1 MLLLHLRELTE
12 ISRLQSGKNVTPV
25 ITSACPEACARS
37 SPVAKSYTRMY
48 LSEWEHTTYIPLGS
62 TQTWKNKTPQVKRAR
77 NTRHQS
83 QHTHQQNETFNFN
96 IPKLQK
102 KKTWLPE
109 SSSEK

>member
-62 TQTWKNKTPQVKRAR
+62 TQTCKNKTPQVKRAR
-77 NTRHQS
+77 NTQHQF
-83 QHTHQQNETFNFN
+83 QHSHQQNETFNFN

-102 KKTWLPE
+102 KKT
-109 SSSEK
+109 